1 MSQDS
6 QPMAHQEPILTE
18 KHMFKIMYRT
28 TKGYEN
34 AANHFMGLDYSYPTK
49 ESAIKAYTFLKKDS
63 PRCIFIIVDTTH
75 KRGMNSQSRQVYHKN
90 DVPMS
95 RPPRGMSHTGDAL

>member
-1 MSQDS
+1 
-6 QPMAHQEPILTE
+6 
-18 KHMFKIMYRT
+18 MFKIMYRT

-63 PRCIFIIVDTTH
+63 PKCIFIIL
-75 KRGMNSQSRQVYHKN
+75 
-90 DVPMS
+90 
-95 RPPRGMSHTGDAL
+95 GDKGKKV

>member
-1 MSQDS
+1 
-6 QPMAHQEPILTE
+6 MATAYKYIEEVNELYCWRPCDLSTTAQQEPILTE
-18 KHMFKIMYRT
+18 NNMFKIMYRT

-63 PRCIFIIVDTTH
+63 PKCIFVIL
-75 KRGMNSQSRQVYHKN
+75 
-90 DVPMS
+90 
-95 RPPRGMSHTGDAL
+95 GDKGRHV